1 MEEHNKN
8 LQNHETDAVGE
19 SLITKAD
26 EITKQDAV
34 NDLEPILKTKILTSK
49 IVITIVISAIAVIV
63 AIAVAVA
70 IILGGIGSGNLSDDR
85 NSGET
90 DGDEGGHS
98 THIHAFGEWSVVKA
112 ATCNEE
118 GVYERVCSCGE
129 VETHSIDKI
138 TIHTE
143 VIDTAVDATC
153 TQTGLTEGKHCSV
166 CNKVIT
172 EQVEIPIIAHTYD
185 NKYDA
190 ECNACGHEREA
201 ECAHTETEVIS
212 AIAATCTQTGLTE
225 GKRCS
230 NCNEIII
237 EQAEIP
243 IISHTYDNKY
253 DAECNV
259 CGHERE
265 AECAHT
271 ETEVISAVTATC
283 TQTGLTEGKKCK
295 KCGHIL
301 VAQETIPVQHEYYYT
316 YDEYCHAQRCEKCD
330 YEGTQE
336 NHTRGL
342 YGNCLVCDAAMTI
355 KEILANSEHYNGMYV
370 SFEGVVVEN
379 YNNSA
384 YVEEYDEETGIY
396 FGIQVYYGFNLDG
409 FGLNILSVG
418 NKVRIVGLL
427 QFYEA
432 GGTYQISDLR
442 YRRYYPDD
450 PRNIRLISEG
460 NSASYQK
467 VSTQT
472 LLNGTVD
479 VTVIDYESRE
489 KVTETLDYGFLT
501 MGSSKT
507 LENLTIVRTFTTNA
521 GTITSGSNG
530 AITLTCVDENGNEIL
545 LRTTVMYNDDGSLV
559 TADSFP
565 IGAKIAS
572 AKGIVDYYRDSY
584 QLKIFNFSDIILY

>member
-19 SLITKAD
+19 SLKTKAD

-49 IVITIVISAIAVIV
+49 IVITIVISAIAIIV

-70 IILGGIGSGNLSDDR
+70 IILGGIGSGNLSDDG
-85 NSGET
+85 NSGKT

-153 TQTGLTEGKHCSV
+153 TQAGLTEGKHCSV
-166 CNKVIT
+166 CNKVII
-172 EQVEIPIIAHTYD
+172 EQVEIPMIA
-185 NKYDA
+185 
-190 ECNACGHEREA
+190 
-201 ECAHTETEVIS
+201 
-212 AIAATCTQTGLTE
+212 
-225 GKRCS
+225 
-230 NCNEIII
+230 
-237 EQAEIP
+237 
-243 IISHTYDNKY
+243 HTYDNKY

-259 CGHERE
+259 CGHERV

-271 ETEVISAVTATC
+271 ETEVISAIAATC

-316 YDEYCHAQRCEKCD
+316 YDEYCHAQRCGKCD

-418 NKVRIVGLL
+418 NKVRIVGTL
-427 QFYEA
+427 QFFEA
-432 GGTYQISDLR
+432 GGTYQISDLQYNSR
-442 YRRYYPDD
+442 YPNDS
-450 PRNIRLISEG
+450 RNIRLISEG
-460 NSASYQK
+460 NYASYQK
-467 VSTQT
+467 VGTQT

-479 VTVIDYESRE
+479 VTVIDYESQE
-489 KVTETLDYGFLT
+489 MVTRTLEYGFLT

-545 LRTTVMYNDDGSLV
+545 LRTAVMYNDDGSLV

-584 QLKIFNFSDIILY
+584 QLKIFNFNDIILY